1 MNWRSHGK
9 TLLLVL
15 LAITLTA
22 GLGVA
27 CRESTGHGPVP
38 TPADRSAVTEPLDQ
52 AHARLRGCL
61 PQPAPLPAPPISIR
75 SFARLAA
82 RTRVELVVWAEEQP
96 FELQLPLYLS
106 SRGRWLL
113 GNDERVFLIDQECR
127 QYGLQDVEFLP
138 PRLSPGTIR
147 IPAHKAITGTLIF
160 PPLGSR
166 ARFGALVYGQQVLR
180 VLFPE
185 PSPDPAQP

>member
-1 MNWRSHGK
+1 MNWRSLGK
-9 TLLLVL
+9 TLMLVL

-22 GLGVA
+22 GLGIA
-27 CRESTGHGPVP
+27 CRESTGRGPVP
-38 TPADRSAVTEPLDQ
+38 IPADQTAVTEPLDQ
-52 AHARLRGCL
+52 ARTRLLGCL
-61 PQPAPLPAPPISIR
+61 PQPAALPAPPISIR
-75 SFARLAA
+75 SLARLSA

-96 FELQLPLYLS
+96 VELRLPLYLS

-113 GNDERVFLIDQECR
+113 GDDERVFLIDQECR

-138 PRLSPGTIR
+138 KRISPGTIR
-147 IPAHKAITGTLIF
+147 IAAREAITGTLIF

-166 ARFGALVYGQQVLR
+166 ARFGALVYGQRVLR